1 MEDESETQKYY
12 VVVINP
18 GYSKKQIIVD
28 FKDYPNYGTQQSFP
42 LFLNKISPYSLE
54 IPQDQV
60 TVTTA
65 EVFLTLY
72 RTHGLGAGENVF
84 IY

>member
-1 MEDESETQKYY
+1 ML
-12 VVVINP
+12 
-18 GYSKKQIIVD
+18 
-28 FKDYPNYGTQQSFP
+28 SFP
-42 LFLNKISPYSLE
+42 LVLNKISPDSLE
-54 IPQDQV
+54 IPQDRV